1 MLGKLATLI
10 AVFTLALSTAAFA
23 SPADARDFAGETEV
37 GGDFDRADLVGGHD
51 QDEIEEVQVQ
61 LYLGPVDSQEEIITD
76 ADDRRVN

>member
-10 AVFTLALSTAAFA
+10 AVLTLALSTAAFA
-23 SPADARDFAGETEV
+23 SPADALDFAGETEV
-37 GGDFDRADLVGGHD
+37 GGDFDRADLVGGDD
-51 QDEIEEVQVQ
+51 QDEIEEVQ

>member
-23 SPADARDFAGETEV
+23 SPADALDFGGETEV
-37 GGDFDRADLVGGHD
+37 GGDFDRADLVGEHN
-51 QDEIEEVQVQ
+51 QEEIEEVQ
-61 LYLGPVDSQEEIITD
+61 LYLGPVDSEEEIITD